1 MRRFASLLM
10 SLSCLILVGCETPPR
25 QGPRPA
31 AGPARTAAPATPGAP
46 IAAWRDRTVTFD
58 DLRPALAEL
67 AGTTVLRD
75 AFLDFRLEQA
85 LAERALTIDNAAVER
100 ERALLLR
107 SLDASPDVAERL
119 LQEIRAGQG
128 LGPVRFAA
136 LLRRNAGL
144 RALVQPDVRI
154 TQDALVRQF
163 DVLYGPKRVSRIIT
177 VQTLREAVDI
187 GQALDDGADFAELA
201 TRHSTDASAAR
212 GGLLAP
218 LSKSDPAWPEP
229 FRQALFRTGAG
240 RNIGSDAHRRRLRHH
255 PPDRRPSDNR
265 DIDGVP
271 ARGRRS
277 GAAFGAGT
285 GADGRASAVVP
296 ERDPADVLRRH
307 VRRSVAPRW
316 AVTGGRGCAGER
328 SALDSP
334 QSADDDCRWN
344 ATLAKRYNQ
353 KLWMRT

>member
-229 FRQALFRTGAG
+229 FRQALFALAPGATSAPTLIEDG
-240 RNIGSDAHRRRLRHH
+240 YVIIRLIE
-255 PPDRRPSDNR
+255 DRPTIATSMESQRADVEAALRSAQER
-265 DIDGVP
+265 VLMEER
-271 ARGRRS
+271 ARS
-277 GAAFGAGT
+277 FLSEIQPTFYDDTFGAAWRRAG
-285 GADGRASAVVP
+285 
-296 ERDPADVLRRH
+296 L
-307 VRRSVAPRW
+307 
-316 AVTGGRGCAGER
+316 
-328 SALDSP
+328 
-334 QSADDDCRWN
+334 
-344 ATLAKRYNQ
+344 
-353 KLWMRT
+353 